1 MNAGSREIFKAVIPA
16 RGLGTRM
23 RRADAQSKL
32 DVEQNAAADA
42 GVKAMISFGRP
53 FLDYVLSALADAGYR
68 EACLIIGP
76 EHGAIRNYY
85 EKESPPRRI
94 RVTFAIQ
101 QEAKGSADAML
112 SAERFAGDDE
122 FLVINSDN
130 YYSPTTMELVRELEG
145 PGTALYTRAGLLR
158 DGNIPAERM
167 RGYSNCE
174 VSANGYLER
183 IIEKPEHPSEDPETL
198 VSMTCWRFG
207 PHIFEACRRVPISKR
222 GEYELPVAVQWAIDN
237 LGMRLRVIRR
247 DEGVLDLSSRSDVAT
262 VAEKLRGVKADP

>member
-23 RRADAQSKL
+23 RRADALSKL
-32 DVEQNAAADA
+32 DAEQNAAADA

-85 EKESPPRRI
+85 EKESPPRRV

-112 SAERFAGDDE
+112 SAEGFAGDDE

-130 YYSPTTMELVRELEG
+130 YYSATTMELVRKLEG

-167 RGYSNCE
+167 KGYSNCE
-174 VSANGYLER
+174 VSADSYLAR
-183 IIEKPEHPSEDPETL
+183 IIEKPEHPSEDPEAL

-207 PHIFEACRRVPISKR
+207 PQIFEACRRVPISRR